1 MDKAPRRQKKAK
13 SEHQYLANDNMSFHD
28 HRVVGQ
34 RAHRIVSYICVEF
47 WDIFRARQDNAGKG
61 RTGDGGGIPLKRL
74 GKKLEKPEPHRDV
87 AVRVG

>member
-1 MDKAPRRQKKAK
+1 LDKAPRRQKKAK

-61 RTGDGGGIPLKRL
+61 RTGDGGGNTPQAA
-74 GKKLEKPEPHRDV
+74 GKEARK
-87 AVRVG
+87 A